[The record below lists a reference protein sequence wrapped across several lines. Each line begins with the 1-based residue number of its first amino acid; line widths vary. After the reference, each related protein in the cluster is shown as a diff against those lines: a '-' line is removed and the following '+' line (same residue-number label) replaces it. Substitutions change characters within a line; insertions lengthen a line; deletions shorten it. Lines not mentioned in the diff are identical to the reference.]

1 MDTAYFRCLTLKK
14 YSYDDSVFNN
24 NNNNNIIHMVNS
36 KVVIVTQL
44 HLYK

>member
-24 NNNNNIIHMVNS
+24 NNNNIIHMVNS